1 MNFFVFFLVYTCNVN
16 EAHPMRHRLSS
27 QECRERIEVQQA
39 NIVALNE
46 EIRSLRAQHVEL
58 SRSHAAEIEELHRAY
73 AEKLRAR
80 GE

>member
-1 MNFFVFFLVYTCNVN
+1 MHN
-16 EAHPMRHRLSS
+16 AQMRHRMSS

-46 EIRSLRAQHVEL
+46 EIRSLRAQHAEL